1 MSYLSR
7 LNQASHNIIQP
18 ITRQGPAGFLSSTFN
33 LMNEQQLYFL
43 DFIEQSKPSE
53 NKFSTPPPVTFS
65 KLTTFGLN
73 ITLQEAEK
81 Y

>member
-1 MSYLSR
+1 
-7 LNQASHNIIQP
+7 
-18 ITRQGPAGFLSSTFN
+18 
-33 LMNEQQLYFL
+33 MNEQQLYFL

-53 NKFSTPPPVTFS
+53 DKFSTPPPVTFS

-73 ITLQEAEK
+73 ITLQEAEE